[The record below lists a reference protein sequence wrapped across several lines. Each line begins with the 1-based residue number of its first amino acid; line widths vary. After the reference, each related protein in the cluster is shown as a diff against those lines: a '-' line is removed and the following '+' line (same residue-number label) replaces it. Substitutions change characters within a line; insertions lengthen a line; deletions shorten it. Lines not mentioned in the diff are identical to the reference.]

1 VNWSE
6 DEKIIDEMNKASS
19 GELWGH
25 KLQGSSH
32 FPVLKALLDHVGH
45 HGLLLDVGCGAGDV
59 SNVWGGQYIGADLDW
74 VIENVS
80 KKQNSNASFLKID
93 IQNDDL
99 SQIPSC
105 RVVFANA
112 LLDVVHNP
120 AEILKKLCNIRTE
133 YVIIHRQRL
142 RESKPPE
149 MELRKSYGGSMVPSS
164 VITFSEL
171 GEISKQFAIDNT
183 VIIVPWESDSFS
195 FIMRIK

>member
-1 VNWSE
+1 MNWKE
-6 DEKIIDEMNKASS
+6 DEKIIEEMNKASS

-45 HGLLLDVGCGAGDV
+45 YGLLLDVGCGAGDV
-59 SNVWGGQYIGADLDW
+59 SNIWGGQYVGIDLDW
-74 VIENVS
+74 VIENVA
-80 KKQNSNASFLKID
+80 KKQNSNANFLKID
-93 IQNDDL
+93 IQDDDL
-99 SQIPSC
+99 SQIPPC

-120 AEILKKLCNIRTE
+120 IEILTKLCNLRTD

-142 RESKPPE
+142 RESKPHE
-149 MELRKSYGGSMVPSS
+149 FEFRKSYGESVVPSS
-164 VITFSEL
+164 IITFLEL
-171 GEISKQFAIDNT
+171 KEISKKFSIDNNVT
-183 VIIVPWESDSFS
+183 IVPWESDSFS